1 MNIYSN
7 SLANIS
13 LYFLKKKETT
23 KIPDNF
29 RKFTPRLLRAF
40 RRIFDHNETER
51 AKVTD
56 IMKYIEDKW
65 LNTKISQSRS
75 VSNLGNNSFRVSN
88 APSDHDSIKYIN
100 HKESK
105 NPIDE
110 KSRMKRLMSSFGI
123 HDNRNLKLDSN
134 VIETRVN
141 QWLIDN
147 ENNFKIFD
155 QNEEDLNLNFWKKEE
170 E

>member
-1 MNIYSN
+1 MQ
-7 SLANIS
+7 
-13 LYFLKKKETT
+13 KKETT

-40 RRIFDHNETER
+40 RRIFDHNEAER

-56 IMKYIEDKW
+56 ITKYIEDKW
-65 LNTKISQSRS
+65 LNTKLSTSRS

-100 HKESK
+100 HKEPK
-105 NPIDE
+105 NPTDE
-110 KSRMKRLMSSFGI
+110 KNRMKRLMSSFGI
-123 HDNRNLKLDSN
+123 HDKNLRLDSN
-134 VIETRVN
+134 MIENRVN

-147 ENNFKIFD
+147 ENNFKLYD
-155 QNEEDLNLNFWKKEE
+155 HREEDLKLDFWKKEE